1 MTDARVLR
9 LPAGQWRAL
18 LLLALIIAAVPLS
31 FAGGH
36 SGSASAAPEER
47 PLVDP
52 ALLQA
57 YLDGDSAIALIDTR
71 SPAEY
76 AAGHISGAVN
86 IPFDDLEN
94 FSAALP
100 ADKTAP
106 VVLYCRTGRRASILG
121 EQLAE
126 RGYTS
131 LHVLPAQQIQRT
143 DDDMRI
149 LPQP

>member
-1 MTDARVLR
+1 MSHAPVLS
-9 LPAGQWRAL
+9 WRGWLAIGVL
-18 LLLALIIAAVPLS
+18 LLGGVAASQPT

-36 SGSASAAPEER
+36 GGAAPATPAER

-52 ALLQA
+52 ALLQE
-57 YLDGDSAIALIDTR
+57 YLSGGSDIALIDTR

-94 FSAALP
+94 YSAALP
-100 ADKTAP
+100 ADKSAP
-106 VVLYCRTGRRASILG
+106 AVLYCRTGRRASVLK
-121 EQLAE
+121 EQLAAL
-126 RGYTS
+126 GYTE
-131 LHVLPAQQIQRT
+131 LHVLPAQQIQRS
-143 DDDMRI
+143 DEGMRI